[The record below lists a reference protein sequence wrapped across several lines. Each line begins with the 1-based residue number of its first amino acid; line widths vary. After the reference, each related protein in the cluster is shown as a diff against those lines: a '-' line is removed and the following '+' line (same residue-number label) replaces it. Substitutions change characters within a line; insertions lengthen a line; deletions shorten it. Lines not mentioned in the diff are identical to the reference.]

1 MSESP
6 GSMVITFNHN
16 GGNYKYRAL
25 DLEGLS
31 LVPNQWNPIEM
42 NYLTPEPRKKTDL
55 LQVYYWHR
63 GQQPVYVDDIRIDIQ
78 VPEK

>member
-1 MSESP
+1 MNENP
-6 GSMVITFNHN
+6 GSMVITFNHK

-25 DLEGLS
+25 DLEKLS
-31 LVPNQWNPIEM
+31 LTPHQWNQIEM
-42 NYLTPEPRKKTDL
+42 HYLTPEPRQKSDQ

-78 VPEK
+78 VPAK